1 MNIQY
6 RVQSQG
12 QMLIQF
18 LAPLLSLSLRS
29 CSQPLRLNF
38 FILWNEIFLA
48 ISVGKKCH
56 SHQWF
61 QGSKREWGLP
71 KGNTM
76 PAIQIQ
82 QMPPSR
88 TVTAHELGGMQ
99 EAAIHHIYHSLRW
112 TRNEGGKQETESGPR
127 IAEVHMKG
135 MTQRGQ
141 RLASSHTQKNAKF
154 LSLISGFPY
163 LTIISDVQTACL
175 LCYKLLYSLTPS
187 PASSGLLRCCLWS
200 LESLTFPPSR
210 ITLYF
215 QVVTNFLFYK
225 YVQLEH

>member
-1 MNIQY
+1 
-6 RVQSQG
+6 
-12 QMLIQF
+12 MLIQL
-18 LAPLLSLSLRS
+18 LALLLGLSLGS

-61 QGSKREWGLP
+61 LMWIRVPIQWMLP
-71 KGNTM
+71 
-76 PAIQIQ
+76 PL
-82 QMPPSR
+82 
-88 TVTAHELGGMQ
+88 TVTTEELA
-99 EAAIHHIYHSLRW
+99 ECK
-112 TRNEGGKQETESGPR
+112 KQGEQWNRTGPR
-127 IAEVHMKG
+127 ELRCTGKEGIQGA
-135 MTQRGQ
+135 Q

-154 LSLISGFPY
+154 LSLLSALLY

-187 PASSGLLRCCLWS
+187 PASSGALYSGLLRCCLQS
-200 LESLTFPPSR
+200 LESLTFPPSK

-215 QVVTNFLFYK
+215 QVVTNFLAYK